1 MNIQNILVAEL
12 KPAEYNPRKISKAE
26 LDKLKTSI
34 TEYGL
39 VDPIIINKDYTVI
52 GGHQRLKAIAAL
64 KWADVPCVI
73 VDMPKD
79 KEKALNIA
87 LNRISGDWDEDRL
100 AAIIKELSTDTSFD
114 LGLTGLDVKEI
125 DDMIEA
131 LGNGAGK
138 TDPDHIPELS
148 DTDIRTNFGDFYQ
161 LGSHR
166 VLCGDSTSDIDVTR
180 LMGGGQG

>member
-1 MNIQNILVAEL
+1 MNIQNIPITEL

-73 VDMPKD
+73 VDLPKD

-87 LNRISGDWDEDRL
+87 LNRISGAWDEDRL

-114 LGLTGLDVKEI
+114 LALTGLDVKEI

-131 LGNGAGK
+131 LGNSSGK
-138 TDPDHIPELS
+138 TDPDHIPEVP
-148 DTDIRTNFGDFYQ
+148 DKAPRTQSGDLYR
-161 LGSHR
+161 LGPHR
-166 VLCGDSTSDIDVTR
+166 VLCGDCTAQENVDR